1 MIILVSAGLPPSVV
15 LTAVSRQDPAFLDRV
30 DIKQHVPSPS
40 SAAVYNIFRSCLNEL
55 SRSSLLSA
63 GAKGSHSTDAA
74 TSSQPV
80 PSQPATSSPSNR
92 KRRRVAADLTP
103 PPIKKPTAYVHI
115 ITSPSPVED
124 TLDGEKQEIPT
135 LPATL
140 MAQHQ
145 DATSPGQ
152 RIWRLAQRCQGFS
165 FSGRTLRR
173 LPVLGLAMY
182 TWGGHIGMDE
192 AIEALEKA
200 VDEEVTAM
208 ESRNLKME

>member
-1 MIILVSAGLPPSVV
+1 M
-15 LTAVSRQDPAFLDRV
+15 
-30 DIKQHVPSPS
+30 
-40 SAAVYNIFRSCLNEL
+40 
-55 SRSSLLSA
+55 
-63 GAKGSHSTDAA
+63 
-74 TSSQPV
+74 
-80 PSQPATSSPSNR
+80 SSPPAR
-92 KRRRVAADLTP
+92 KRRRIAADLTP
-103 PPIKKPTAYVHI
+103 TPTKQPTAYVHI
-115 ITSPSPVED
+115 NVSPSPADEIF
-124 TLDGEKQEIPT
+124 DGGKQKIPT

-140 MAQHQ
+140 MAQQQ

-152 RIWRLAQRCQGFS
+152 RIWRLAQKCQGFN

-208 ESRNLKME
+208 ESRNLKSE

>member
-1 MIILVSAGLPPSVV
+1 M
-15 LTAVSRQDPAFLDRV
+15 
-30 DIKQHVPSPS
+30 
-40 SAAVYNIFRSCLNEL
+40 
-55 SRSSLLSA
+55 
-63 GAKGSHSTDAA
+63 
-74 TSSQPV
+74 
-80 PSQPATSSPSNR
+80 SSPSAR
-92 KRRRVAADLTP
+92 KRRRVTADQTP
-103 PPIKKPTAYVHI
+103 PPTKQPTAYVHI
-115 ITSPSPVED
+115 ITSPSPVKETFD
-124 TLDGEKQEIPT
+124 DEQQGIPT

-140 MAQHQ
+140 MAQQQ

-152 RIWRLAQRCQGFS
+152 RIWRLAQKCQGFN

-208 ESRNLKME
+208 ESRNLKIE

>member
-1 MIILVSAGLPPSVV
+1 M
-15 LTAVSRQDPAFLDRV
+15 
-30 DIKQHVPSPS
+30 
-40 SAAVYNIFRSCLNEL
+40 YNIFRSCLNEL

-103 PPIKKPTAYVHI
+103 PPTKKPTAYVHI

>member
-1 MIILVSAGLPPSVV
+1 
-15 LTAVSRQDPAFLDRV
+15 
-30 DIKQHVPSPS
+30 VPSPS

-55 SRSSLLSA
+55 ARSSLLTASTNA
-63 GAKGSHSTDAA
+63 SDIRDTDA
-74 TSSQPV
+74 TTLPP
-80 PSQPATSSPSNR
+80 PSQAQMASSSPSTR
-92 KRRRVAADLTP
+92 KRRRVTAEPTP
-103 PPIKKPTAYVHI
+103 PPTKQLTAYVHI
-115 ITSPSPVED
+115 VTSPSPEQ
-124 TLDGEKQEIPT
+124 EPFEEERQEIPT

-140 MAQHQ
+140 MAQQQ

-152 RIWRLAQRCQGFS
+152 RIWRLAQKCQGFN

-192 AIEALEKA
+192 AIEALERA

-208 ESRNLKME
+208 ESRNLKIE